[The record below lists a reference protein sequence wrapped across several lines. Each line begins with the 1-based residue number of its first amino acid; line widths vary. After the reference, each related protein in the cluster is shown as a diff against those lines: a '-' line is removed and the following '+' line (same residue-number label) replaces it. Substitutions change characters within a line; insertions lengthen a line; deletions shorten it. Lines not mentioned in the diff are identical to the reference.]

1 VGNNLSIQLDISDP
15 AIKAKLA
22 ELPEKM
28 LNYAFEVMMKQAEL
42 IKGLAQIYVPVD
54 TGSLRDS
61 IRIERGGEGKAWRQ
75 VKVRA
80 GGYVT
85 NPETGR
91 IVDYAKFQEFGTRYV
106 YGYFYLTRAVEEVQP
121 TIAAMI
127 KAGVVEKV
135 ERV

>member
-1 VGNNLSIQLDISDP
+1 VGNNLSIQLDLQDP

-28 LNYAFEVMMKQAEL
+28 LDYAFEVLMKQAEL

-91 IVDYAKFQEFGTRYV
+91 IVDYAKFQEFGTRYI
-106 YGYFYLTRAVEEVQP
+106 YYLTRAVEEVQP

-127 KAGVVEKV
+127 KSGVVEKV

>member
-1 VGNNLSIQLDISDP
+1 MDISDP

-42 IKGLAQIYVPVD
+42 MKGLAQVYCPVD

-61 IRIERGGEGKAWRQ
+61 IRIERGGEGKQWRQ
-75 VKVRA
+75 VKVRC
-80 GGYVT
+80 GGYIT
-85 NPETGR
+85 NPNTGR
-91 IVDYAKFQEFGTRYV
+91 LVDYAKYQEFGTKYIAPT
-106 YGYFYLTRAVEEVQP
+106 YFMTQAFLEVRP

-127 KAGVVEKV
+127 QAGIVQGIQK
-135 ERV
+135 

>member
-1 VGNNLSIQLDISDP
+1 MSITLDLTDP

-28 LNYAFEVMMKQAEL
+28 LEYAFEVLTQQAEL
-42 IKGLAQIYVPVD
+42 IKALAQIYVPVE

-61 IRIERGGEGKAWRQ
+61 IRIERGGIGKAWRQ

-85 NPETGR
+85 NPKTGR
-91 IVDYAKFQEFGTRYV
+91 IVDYAKYQEFGTRYV
-106 YGYFYLTRAVEEVQP
+106 YGQFYLTRAVEEVQP

-127 KAGVVEKV
+127 KEGVVEKV
-135 ERV
+135 SSNL